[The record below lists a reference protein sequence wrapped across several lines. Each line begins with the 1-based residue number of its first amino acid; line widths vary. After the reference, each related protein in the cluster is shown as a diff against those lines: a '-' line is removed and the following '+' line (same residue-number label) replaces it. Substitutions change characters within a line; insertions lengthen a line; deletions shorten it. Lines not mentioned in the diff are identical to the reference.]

1 MEKRILNDDVRREL
15 LGLVPFS
22 VSSTDEFTP
31 PMFLKKNVS
40 GECLIPEEFRPVFKI
55 RCFSVE
61 EKRNVTKML
70 INIKDIPEEQ
80 VRESTRIV
88 VVGWKNLF
96 DAGSGEE
103 IVFKAASDGGAD
115 PVQFSGIPASVAGSL
130 LFHAS
135 KISGI
140 IDAEKLGLR

>member
-1 MEKRILNDDVRREL
+1 MEKRILTEEVRREL

-22 VSSTDEFTP
+22 VNSTDDFTP
-31 PMFLKKNVS
+31 AVFLKKNGN
-40 GECLIPEEFRPVFKI
+40 GEFILPEEFRPVFKI
-55 RCFSVE
+55 RCFTVE
-61 EKRNVTKML
+61 EKRKVTKML
-70 INIKDIPEEQ
+70 VNIKEAAEET
-80 VRESTRIV
+80 VRESTRTV

-96 DAGSGEE
+96 DAGSSQE
-103 IVFKAASDGGAD
+103 IVFKPAQDGGAD
-115 PVQFSGIPASVAGSL
+115 PELFSGIPASVAGAL